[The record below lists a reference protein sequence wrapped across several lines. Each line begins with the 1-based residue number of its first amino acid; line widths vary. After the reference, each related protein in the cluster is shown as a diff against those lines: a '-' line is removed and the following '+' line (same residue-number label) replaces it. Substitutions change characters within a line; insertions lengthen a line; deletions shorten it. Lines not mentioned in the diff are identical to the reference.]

1 MNELF
6 RRVRRGHAGHG
17 SRAQVL
23 LAVSAVTAMGVI
35 TVTAVLPLPVRPSQ
49 AVTLTAQLKSGTVL
63 PGSGL
68 APGGRRYFAEIR
80 RTQYGIPHILAHD
93 YGGLGYGYGY
103 AFAQDDLCVMA
114 DRVVSLRGE
123 RSRFFGPN
131 AASDDMLG
139 PPATNLA
146 SDVYYRGIRKPG
158 IVQRLLAQP
167 APLGPTA
174 QARQLVDGYVA
185 GYNRYLA
192 DTGVAHL
199 PDPTCRGKAWVTP
212 ITALDVWTVIYD
224 IDTLTGAAGAKQD
237 IATAHPPTATAPGAP
252 GVPAVNTGNVSSNGW
267 ALGRDA
273 TVNHDGMVLANP
285 HVPWTGNARIYQVQ
299 LTIPGQLNVSGGGL
313 YGTPVV
319 EFGHTQGVAWTA
331 TASHAQRFTL
341 YRLALVP
348 GDPTSYL
355 VDGHAVAMTKQT
367 VTATVRGPGG
377 NLSRVTRTLYRS
389 RYGPLLATGWTATTP
404 Y

>member
-1 MNELF
+1 MWQVRRCCGSRRCQRRDDGSVMNEPF
-6 RRVRRGHAGHG
+6 RRLRRRHAGRA

-23 LAVSAVTAMGVI
+23 LAASAVAALGVI
-35 TVTAVLPLPVRPSQ
+35 TVTAALPLPVRPPH
-49 AVTLTAQLKSGTVL
+49 AVILAAQLKSDTVL

-68 APGGRRYFAEIR
+68 APRDGRYFAEIR

-131 AASDDMLG
+131 AASDDTLG
-139 PPATNLA
+139 PPTTNLA
-146 SDVYYRGIRKPG
+146 SDVYYGGIRKSG

-212 ITALDVWTVIYD
+212 ITAL
-224 IDTLTGAAGAKQD
+224 
-237 IATAHPPTATAPGAP
+237 
-252 GVPAVNTGNVSSNGW
+252 
-267 ALGRDA
+267 
-273 TVNHDGMVLANP
+273 
-285 HVPWTGNARIYQVQ
+285 
-299 LTIPGQLNVSGGGL
+299 
-313 YGTPVV
+313 
-319 EFGHTQGVAWTA
+319 
-331 TASHAQRFTL
+331 
-341 YRLALVP
+341 
-348 GDPTSYL
+348 
-355 VDGHAVAMTKQT
+355 
-367 VTATVRGPGG
+367 
-377 NLSRVTRTLYRS
+377 
-389 RYGPLLATGWTATTP
+389 
-404 Y
+404 